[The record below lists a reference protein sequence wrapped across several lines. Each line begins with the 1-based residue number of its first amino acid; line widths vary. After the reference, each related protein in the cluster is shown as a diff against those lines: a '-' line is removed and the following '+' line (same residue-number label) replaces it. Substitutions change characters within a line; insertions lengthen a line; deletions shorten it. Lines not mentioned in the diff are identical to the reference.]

1 MRGEIVVI
9 RQGIAGEAVTLPSD
23 GRFFVGRGT
32 GCQLRFDDRGVS
44 NVHCEFERRGEEWIV
59 ADMES
64 RNGTF
69 LNGKRVGAANLSQGD
84 IVVLGATAL
93 LFRQRSGDEPESS
106 ATQVVLYPNEWRA
119 GPDDLIESEAGM
131 AGEARGWDGAVGA
144 EAWRTVFSELG
155 DALSNG
161 ATIGRGAQAALCA
174 LARATGAD
182 RGLVAIHRGHGAGWR
197 VLATAPE
204 SCDPR
209 GVVASE
215 AILAKAAGLRVAI
228 LTRDALADSRLDPAE
243 TERNGTRAA
252 ICVPFETRGGA
263 SAVFYL
269 DSPTESCPFARE
281 HVRIARAACRVLA
294 LCPEASETASP
305 SGLRGTGK

>member
-1 MRGEIVVI
+1 MRGEVVVI

-44 NVHCEFERRGEEWIV
+44 NVHCQFERRGEEWIV
-59 ADMES
+59 ADLES

-69 LNGKRVGAANLSQGD
+69 LNGKRVAAAHLSQGD

-93 LFRQRSGDEPESS
+93 LFRQRSGNEPEST

-119 GPDDLIESEAGM
+119 GPDDLIESESGM
-131 AGEARGWDGAVGA
+131 VGESAGWDRPVGA
-144 EAWRTVFSELG
+144 EAWRTVFSEMG
-155 DALSNG
+155 EALAEG
-161 ATIGRGAQAALCA
+161 PAIEWAARCALRA

-182 RGLVAIHRGHGAGWR
+182 RGLVAVQCPGGWR
-197 VLATAPE
+197 TLATAPE
-204 SCDPR
+204 VGDPR

-228 LTRDALADSRLDPAE
+228 LTRDALADPRLDPSEAE
-243 TERNGTRAA
+243 PGGTRAA
-252 ICVPFETRGGA
+252 VCVPFETRGGA

-269 DSPTESCPFARE
+269 DSPTEACPFARE
-281 HVRIARAACRVLA
+281 HLRIARSACRVLA
-294 LCPEASETASP
+294 LCPETPE
-305 SGLRGTGK
+305 R